1 VVGGEVLFSEAL
13 TLFKLKSIRIKI
25 EVSAVD
31 FLGVN

>member
-25 EVSAVD
+25 EVSD
-31 FLGVN
+31 LYFLGVN